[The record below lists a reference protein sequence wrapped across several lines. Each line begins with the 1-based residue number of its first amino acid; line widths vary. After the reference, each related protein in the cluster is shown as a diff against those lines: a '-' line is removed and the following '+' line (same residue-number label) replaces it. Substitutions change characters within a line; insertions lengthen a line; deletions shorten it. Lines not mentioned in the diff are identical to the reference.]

1 MKDSSDIENNNSK
14 AIANQPAQLQSKGAA
29 LVPPSQPRSNVS
41 PPPSSNQEVVQ
52 KQLDLDAE
60 LVVLGGQLSF
70 GSKFKGLFGS
80 ETSFSKL
87 QKLVKEYS
95 VKKTPKTKQEI
106 IEQCDLWL
114 NSDSRISVKEGD
126 DVKKASITRIKEGLE
141 GAKADAIDLT
151 VLSDKVTT
159 TNKIKEAFTGEKST
173 YQLIEL
179 AYLEYQ
185 QKFASYDLTVGNLY
199 TILAEVQKVEN
210 LIDLWKSKHPE
221 EFASDKGKEVIKMEA
236 HIGALS
242 FDIKMSENLSLLIK
256 RIKLSEI
263 KKGNFEAEYAE
274 IKLIAFE
281 TTLEGSVI
289 NPSIINNGI
298 NWDTATFSLSAL
310 KIGTVSMSDLGGSIK
325 GKSQNYEYTL
335 SAKTFEASVA
345 DKLTVTGKEIAYDS
359 AAGKFT
365 ASEAGAKI
373 SFFNTE
379 VTGTVTNLQASITEG
394 LDWEKASIA
403 ADEINIMSA
412 QIKDL
417 KGEIGGKAEEYAY
430 TISAGS
436 FGANIDNVVNVSGD
450 KISYNSAKKELEAES
465 AKVEL
470 SVLGE
475 TVSGEL
481 VRPKVNNEGIDWD
494 TATLTLPNIK
504 LGMININ
511 GLTGTLSGKKVGY
524 AYTISASSFDGQV
537 AGISYSG
544 SEVVYDSKTGEL
556 SAESAGAEFSL
567 LDKTIV
573 GEINKPVISK
583 EGVNWESAS
592 ISVDSLSYGDF
603 EATALSGELGN
614 KSTEYAYKLSAESF
628 TGSLVGLSFT
638 GTEIAYDSKA
648 GEFSAKSA
656 SASINMLGNNVT
668 GTINDL
674 VSSQENG
681 FDWSTAQL
689 KADPGVISFGDN
701 LTFTLPTIIIN
712 GKKENYLLLIDNAKA
727 SLTIGDLINAE
738 GAGSLSWD
746 FVGGKSPE
754 IESAEID
761 VSINSGKSIPGAF
774 LPDGIWPFSISFE
787 FPVAPGAYAGFGFEV
802 GGGIGFTAKGKV
814 VYTKPN
820 KLIFDIEGGPEGFV
834 DFSVFANAGVG
845 HPILLALEAELK
857 ATIKAIA
864 HAKTNIKGE
873 ATKEGD
879 SYKLNELLA
888 KYDLIAE
895 LKAAI
900 SFNFNA
906 RALYIFKKTLYE
918 IKLAEWDLGEGS
930 ASGEF
935 DLINNQG
942 NIGDPST
949 FMNKPNSPFIS
960 EKSEYMKNLA
970 VFNEEIEPRA
980 NTAGAIE
987 ETNSFMA
994 AADRPVSEEEIKA
1007 KFELAKAII
1016 NATPQELLE
1025 RKTVLAEL
1033 KLIKEGQWFIL
1044 PSSRE
1049 RRLKQY
1055 EDISARIT
1063 ALELELESIQHAV
1076 NAGLEPGQTNDIA
1089 PNIRQLLEKLNTM
1102 TTAFDEADKY
1112 KRLGNKED

>member
-1 MKDSSDIENNNSK
+1 MKDSNEVESRSSK

-29 LVPPSQPRSNVS
+29 LAAPSQARSNISPPST
-41 PPPSSNQEVVQ
+41 NQEVVQ

-60 LVVLGGQLSF
+60 LLVLGGQLSF
-70 GSKFKGLFGS
+70 GAKFKGLFGS
-80 ETSFSKL
+80 ETSFSKIE
-87 QKLVKEYS
+87 KLVKEYS
-95 VKKTPKTKQEI
+95 VKKSPATKQTI
-106 IEQCDLWL
+106 IAECNAWL
-114 NSDSRISVKEGD
+114 TSDSRKSVKDGD
-126 DVKKASITRIKEGLE
+126 DVKKASITRIRNGLKNDE
-141 GAKADAIDLT
+141 AGAIDLT
-151 VLSDKVTT
+151 ILSDKVST
-159 TNKIKEAFTGEKST
+159 TNKIKEAITGEKST
-173 YQLIEL
+173 YQKLEQS
-179 AYLEYQ
+179 YLEYQ
-185 QKFASYDLTVGNLY
+185 QKLTSYEFT
-199 TILAEVQKVEN
+199 AENVKIIVEAVREVDT
-210 LIDLWKSKHPE
+210 LVDLWKTKHPE
-221 EFASDKGKEVIKMEA
+221 ELGNEKGKEVINIQNN
-236 HIGALS
+236 IGKLS
-242 FDIKMSENLSLLIK
+242 MA
-256 RIKLSEI
+256 IKLSDYLSLSI
-263 KKGNFEAEYAE
+263 KGIKLSSIKNGIFEAELGEADLNVLGNN
-274 IKLIAFE
+274 IKATVTKPVITDTIA
-281 TTLEGSVI
+281 
-289 NPSIINNGI
+289 
-298 NWDTATFSLSAL
+298 NWDTATFSLSEL

-465 AKVEL
+465 AKVDL

-524 AYTISASSFDGQV
+524 SYTISASSFDGQV

-879 SYKLNELLA
+879 SYKLNELMA

-918 IKLAEWDLGEGS
+918 IKLAEWDLGEG
-930 ASGEF
+930 ATSGEF

-970 VFNEEIEPRA
+970 VFNEEIEPRP
-980 NTAGAIE
+980 NTAAAIE
-987 ETNSFMA
+987 ETKNFMNKDEIA
-994 AADRPVSEEEIKA
+994 KEEAILA

-1063 ALELELESIQHAV
+1063 ALELELESIQKAV
-1076 NAGLEPGQTNDIA
+1076 NTSLEPGQTNDIA

-1112 KRLGNKED
+1112 KKLGNKENE

>member
-1 MKDSSDIENNNSK
+1 MKDSNEVESRSSK

-29 LVPPSQPRSNVS
+29 LAAPSQARSNISPPST
-41 PPPSSNQEVVQ
+41 NQEVVQ

-60 LVVLGGQLSF
+60 LLVLGGQLSF
-70 GSKFKGLFGS
+70 GAKFKGLFGS
-80 ETSFSKL
+80 ETSFSKIE
-87 QKLVKEYS
+87 KLVKEYS
-95 VKKTPKTKQEI
+95 VKKSPATKQTI
-106 IEQCDLWL
+106 IAECNAWL
-114 NSDSRISVKEGD
+114 TSDSRKSVKDGD
-126 DVKKASITRIKEGLE
+126 DVKKASITRIRNGLKNDE
-141 GAKADAIDLT
+141 AGAIDLT
-151 VLSDKVTT
+151 ILSDKVST
-159 TNKIKEAFTGEKST
+159 TNKIKEAITGEKST
-173 YQLIEL
+173 YQKLEQS
-179 AYLEYQ
+179 YLEYQ
-185 QKFASYDLTVGNLY
+185 QKLTSYEFT
-199 TILAEVQKVEN
+199 AENVKIIVEAVREVDT
-210 LIDLWKSKHPE
+210 LVDLWKTKHPE
-221 EFASDKGKEVIKMEA
+221 ELGNEKGKEVINIQNN
-236 HIGALS
+236 IGKLS
-242 FDIKMSENLSLLIK
+242 MA
-256 RIKLSEI
+256 IKLSDYLSLSI
-263 KKGNFEAEYAE
+263 KGIKLSSIKNGIFEAESGE
-274 IKLIAFE
+274 VKINILDNNIKAIVTKPVITENSADWE
-281 TTLEGSVI
+281 TATLEKS
-289 NPSIINNGI
+289 
-298 NWDTATFSLSAL
+298 DL
-310 KIGTVSMSDLGGSIK
+310 KIGSVSIKDLSATIK
-325 GKSQNYEYTL
+325 GKSADYAHTL
-335 SAKTFEASVA
+335 SAETFDASLENLISVSGE
-345 DKLTVTGKEIAYDS
+345 KIEYDS
-359 AAGKFT
+359 AKKEFKADSAKLALTVLGKPVSGKLARPKVNKEGIDWET
-365 ASEAGAKI
+365 
-373 SFFNTE
+373 
-379 VTGTVTNLQASITEG
+379 ASITLPDIKLGTVNIEG
-394 LDWEKASIA
+394 LT
-403 ADEINIMSA
+403 
-412 QIKDL
+412 
-417 KGEIGGKAEEYAY
+417 GTIGGKALDFAY
-430 TISAGS
+430 TISSNKFNG
-436 FGANIDNVVNVSGD
+436 
-450 KISYNSAKKELEAES
+450 KI
-465 AKVEL
+465 
-470 SVLGE
+470 
-475 TVSGEL
+475 
-481 VRPKVNNEGIDWD
+481 
-494 TATLTLPNIK
+494 
-504 LGMININ
+504 
-511 GLTGTLSGKKVGY
+511 
-524 AYTISASSFDGQV
+524 
-537 AGISYSG
+537 AGITYSG
-544 SEVVYDSKTGEL
+544 SEALYDSKTGEL

-567 LDKTIV
+567 FDKTIK
-573 GEINKPVISK
+573 GKINKPKVSSEVID
-583 EGVNWESAS
+583 WESAS

-628 TGSLVGLSFT
+628 TGELVGLSIS
-638 GTEIAYDSKA
+638 GTEIAYDSKSS
-648 GEFSAKSA
+648 EFSAKSA
-656 SASINMLGNNVT
+656 SASINMLRNNVT

-701 LTFTLPTIIIN
+701 LNFTLPTIIIN

-727 SLTIGDLINAE
+727 SLTIGDLIKTE

-774 LPDGIWPFSISFE
+774 LPCGIWPFNISFE
-787 FPVAPGAYAGFGFEV
+787 FPVAPGAYAGFGFVV

-834 DFSVFANAGVG
+834 DFSVFANAGLG

-879 SYKLNELLA
+879 SYKLNELMA

-918 IKLAEWDLGEGS
+918 IKLAEWDLGEG
-930 ASGEF
+930 ATSGEF

-942 NIGDPST
+942 NISDPST

-994 AADRPVSEEEIKA
+994 AADRAVSEEEIKA

-1033 KLIKEGQWFIL
+1033 KLIKEGTWLIL

-1063 ALELELESIQHAV
+1063 ALEVELENIQHAV

-1089 PNIRQLLEKLNTM
+1089 PSIRQLFVNLNTM
-1102 TTAFDEADKY
+1102 TIAFDDADKY
-1112 KRLGNKED
+1112 KKLGNK